1 MKHLITIKE
10 ISQLAR
16 PCNAKEDLS
25 ERCIEEAE
33 LLDVKPVIG
42 DKLYL
47 RLMDN
52 IEPGILM
59 DGGRWIDKNGNPHII
74 AGLKKT
80 TAYYA
85 YARIVRNGTGRQ
97 TASGFVEKR
106 GEYSDRSDLKE
117 RMSAY
122 EEAFSIADGYMKEV
136 LSYISNNQDIFPETK
151 EIVKMKSNRTVFK
164 IIGS

>member
-16 PCNAKEDLS
+16 PCNAKDDLS

-59 DGGRWIDKNGNPHII
+59 DGGRWTDKNGNPHII
-74 AGLKKT
+74 AGLKKA

-85 YARIVRNGTGRQ
+85 YARIVRNGSSRQ
-97 TASGFVEKR
+97 TAAAFVTKES
-106 GEYSDRSDLKE
+106 EYSRTTDLKE
-117 RMSAY
+117 RMAAY
-122 EEAFSIADGYMKEV
+122 EEAFSIADGYMKEA
-136 LSYISNNQDIFPETK
+136 LYYISNNRDIFPETK
-151 EIVKMKSNRTVFK
+151 EVVKMKSNRTVFK